1 MPPMLTRPSIRPGVR
16 WRRRGAVRVL
26 HHLFVVG
33 FATVAIAAWLPS
45 RHVVLAEPGPSAPR
59 ELVAG
64 KSAVR
69 QDQQPDTLELLL
81 AHIRGMESALGE
93 SEARVARLA
102 DSLVDLRG
110 RIERDGA
117 ERNLEIAEL
126 RGTLLSLLDSLGIL
140 TDRDLRIESSVI
152 SLRAEGEARSS
163 AMATRLDGLADDLGG
178 VETDMAIWRAQVLD
192 SLQTAR
198 AAIVTEQERRRTGD
212 SRSVLWVVFAAGVV
226 VSVFGFVS
234 WRARAGTAALDSRVE
249 RVKSELDRKI
259 ATAAEEMG
267 GSSTGEARELL
278 REQLAALE
286 RVSATLA
293 ALEEARAAGA
303 PQSPEPDHDL
313 ALGVCNE
320 LNRIENNLL
329 AMDSKVRGHKQLRG
343 CVRRIKENLHV
354 EGYEI
359 TELRGRRY
367 DVGMHVNADLVEDE
381 SLDPGQRIISRVSRP
396 EVRFRDSII
405 QSAAVKVSV
414 GF

>member
-1 MPPMLTRPSIRPGVR
+1 MPPMLTRPSIRPGI
-16 WRRRGAVRVL
+16 RRRGAVRVV

-33 FATVAIAAWLPS
+33 FATVAVAAWLPS
-45 RHVVLAEPGPSAPR
+45 RHGVLAEPGPSAPR
-59 ELVAG
+59 ELAAG
-64 KSAVR
+64 QSDAR

-93 SEARVARLA
+93 SEARIARLA

-110 RIERDGA
+110 RIERDRA
-117 ERNLEIAEL
+117 DRNLEIAEL
-126 RGTLLSLLDSLGIL
+126 RGTLLSLLDSLGLL

-163 AMATRLDGLADDLGG
+163 ALATRLDGLADDLGG
-178 VETDMAIWRAQVLD
+178 VETDRAIWRAEVQD
-192 SLQTAR
+192 SLGSAR
-198 AAIVTEQERRRTGD
+198 DAITVEQEQRQTGD
-212 SRSVLWVVFAAGVV
+212 ARSLIWLFLAAGAVLSVV
-226 VSVFGFVS
+226 WLAW
-234 WRARAGTAALDSRVE
+234 WRARAGTAAVDNRVE
-249 RVKSELDRKI
+249 AMRSELDRKI
-259 ATAAEEMG
+259 AKAAEELA

-286 RVSATLA
+286 RMSGTLA
-293 ALEEARAAGA
+293 ALEEARAAGG

-359 TELRGRRY
+359 TELRGKRY
-367 DVGMHVNADLVEDE
+367 GTGMRVDADLVEDE
-381 SLDPGQRIISRVSRP
+381 SLDPGQRLISRVNRP
-396 EVRFRDSII
+396 EVRFRNSII